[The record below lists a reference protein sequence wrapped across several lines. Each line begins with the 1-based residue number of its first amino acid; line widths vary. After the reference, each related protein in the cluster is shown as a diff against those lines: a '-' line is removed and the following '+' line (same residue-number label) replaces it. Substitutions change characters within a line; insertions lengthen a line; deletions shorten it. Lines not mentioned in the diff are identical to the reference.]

1 MDPIGLGLENYDQ
14 FGRYRTTDNGKPEC
28 GIEGDGELVGVGAFR
43 GPRELGVQLV
53 ESGRLESCVVDRLYQ
68 FATAAKPGA
77 ADRVAI
83 EALRESFAAS
93 GHRFDTLILDLVSA
107 ESFVYRATP
116 EVTP

>member
-1 MDPIGLGLENYDQ
+1 M
-14 FGRYRTTDNGKPEC
+14 GKPEC
-28 GIEGDGELVGVGAFR
+28 AIQGDGELVGVGAFR

-77 ADRVAI
+77 TDRQTIASLSEGFV
-83 EALRESFAAS
+83 AS

-107 ESFVYRATP
+107 EAFVYRATP